1 MSRNSSRLSFARPSS
16 ASAVIIHQPVEH
28 PHGRMALQLAVDIDL
43 YHIAP
48 FVLLD
53 NLCQHQ
59 IGSGTGILFHA
70 ALKEFSPIVLLFRQM
85 RIAFLQHRQ
94 RFADQLFIWLRTRC
108 SDSAALA

>member
-1 MSRNSSRLSFARPSS
+1 
-16 ASAVIIHQPVEH
+16 
-28 PHGRMALQLAVDIDL
+28 MALQLAVDIDL

-94 RFADQLFIWLRTRC
+94 RFADQLFILLRTRC